1 MEDNKKDEII
11 KELLYEIKLLKDEL
25 QEIKEFYEYTEEDI

>member
-1 MEDNKKDEII
+1 MTDNKDEII

-25 QEIKEFYEYTEEDI
+25 QEIKDFYEYTEKDF

>member
-1 MEDNKKDEII
+1 MTDNKDEII

-25 QEIKEFYEYTEEDI
+25 QEIKDFYEEQDY

>member
-1 MEDNKKDEII
+1 MTDNKDEII

-25 QEIKEFYEYTEEDI
+25 QEIKDFYEYTEEDI

>member
-1 MEDNKKDEII
+1 MTDNKDEII

-25 QEIKEFYEYTEEDI
+25 QEIKNFYEEQDY